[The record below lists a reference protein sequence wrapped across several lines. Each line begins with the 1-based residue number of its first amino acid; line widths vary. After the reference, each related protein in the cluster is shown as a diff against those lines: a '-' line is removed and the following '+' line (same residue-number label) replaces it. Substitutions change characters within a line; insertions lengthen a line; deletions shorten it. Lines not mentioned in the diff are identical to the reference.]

1 MPSAL
6 PTTPPTITAPS
17 TTTSTAAPITSSAPP
32 MVHST
37 ASVHPEAE
45 LGTGVEVGPYCVV
58 GPRAKLGKDT
68 RLISHVCVMGR
79 TTLGDYN
86 TVWPFVT
93 LGADPQDLKFKGE
106 DSQLILGDHNDIRE
120 NVTIHK
126 GTAADQ
132 GLTRLGDHNLVMA
145 YTHIGH
151 DCVIGSHV
159 ILTNAVQLAG
169 HIAIEDHASIGG
181 ASAVHHFCTIGQY
194 AYIGGMTRIVHD
206 VPPFMFIEGNPA
218 RTRGVNQ
225 VGLRRHAFSEETE
238 QSLKD
243 AWKRLFRQQAEN
255 GVGQTAQSLTELEEA
270 YPDDW
275 AIKALVASIRRSNAG
290 VYGRHREV
298 ARRHGRYT
306 APVR

>member
-1 MPSAL
+1 MPH
-6 PTTPPTITAPS
+6 TPPTTA
-17 TTTSTAAPITSSAPP
+17 TTAAPPHQSPPSAASPP
-32 MVHST
+32 PSIHPT
-37 ASVHPEAE
+37 ASVHPNAT
-45 LGTGVEVGPYCVV
+45 LAPGVEVGPYCVV
-58 GPRAKLGKDT
+58 GPKARLGKDT

-79 TTLGDYN
+79 TTLGNYN
-86 TVWPFVT
+86 TVWPFTT

-106 DSQLILGDHNDIRE
+106 DSQLLIGDHNDIRE

-126 GTAADQ
+126 GTDADQ
-132 GLTRLGDHNLVMA
+132 SITQLGDHNLVMA

-151 DCVIGSHV
+151 DCVIGNHV

-218 RTRGVNQ
+218 RTRGVNG
-225 VGLRRHAFSEETE
+225 VGLRRHDFSPETE

-243 AWKRLFRQQAEN
+243 AWKRLYRQQAES
-255 GVGQTAQSLTELEEA
+255 GVGQSAQALTELEEA

-275 AIKALVASIRRSNAG
+275 AIKALIASIRRSIAG
-290 VYGRHREV
+290 TYGRHREA
-298 ARRHGRYT
+298 ARRHGRYN